1 MLNMSSDVPPL
12 SRTIKGSAK
21 AGCRHIMPGLLQ
33 GMPGAGGG
41 GAPPQQQQGGL
52 QPMHAHMHAGA
63 PGGGGFPDSGGGA
76 GSGDSND
83 VNRWEKAA
91 VPCIEHLKMLGL
103 QPLCVLLLQ
112 TV

>member
-1 MLNMSSDVPPL
+1 MRRAHHAQHVVRCAAAVPYHQGLCQGWL
-12 SRTIKGSAK
+12 STHYAGS
-21 AGCRHIMPGLLQ
+21 I
-33 GMPGAGGG
+33 
-41 GAPPQQQQGGL
+41 
-52 QPMHAHMHAGA
+52 MHAHMHAGA